1 MTGLRNKNFIKI
13 ILTKAPVIL
22 LFVSVLN
29 DYDFNY
35 LSLKYFSFNF
45 SYILIFYYS
54 LKKSE
59 SLGYTYIFIAGLFN
73 DVVTG
78 TPVGLSSLMYLIL
91 CVAAS
96 YLRNITLRPSL
107 LKDCIFFLLTI
118 LIINSLLFLSL
129 KFIFNFELNYFDQII
144 MCAHYSHGVLI
155 RYSVYSQYTYTVC
168 PCKVAYVLPREGT
181 CTCICTFG
189 CCV

>member
-1 MTGLRNKNFIKI
+1 MGKIDQNKI
-13 ILTKAPVIL
+13 IVNLYKYIPITL
-22 LFVSVLN
+22 LFISVLN
-29 DYDFNY
+29 EFDFNN
-35 LSLKYFSFNF
+35 LGLKYFSFNF

-73 DVVTG
+73 DVVIG

-144 MCAHYSHGVLI
+144 NI
-155 RYSVYSQYTYTVC
+155 
-168 PCKVAYVLPREGT
+168 
-181 CTCICTFG
+181 TFTFLFYFLFSNLFDFFEKYLVG
-189 CCV
+189 RNNAR

>member
-13 ILTKAPVIL
+13 ILSKVPVII
-22 LFVSVLN
+22 LFISVLN
-29 DYDFNY
+29 DYDLNH
-35 LSLKYFSFNF
+35 LGLKYFSFNF

-73 DVVTG
+73 DVVIG
-78 TPVGLSSLMYLIL
+78 TPIGLSSLIYLIL

-129 KFIFNFELNYFDQII
+129 KFIFNYELNYFDQII
-144 MCAHYSHGVLI
+144 NIVF
-155 RYSVYSQYTYTVC
+155 TYLLYFLF
-168 PCKVAYVLPREGT
+168 ANLFNFLEINILGNRHAG
-181 CTCICTFG
+181 
-189 CCV
+189 

>member
-1 MTGLRNKNFIKI
+1 MTGIRGQNFIKK
-13 ILTKAPVIL
+13 ILSNAPLIL

-29 DYDFNY
+29 NYDFNH
-35 LSLKYFSFNF
+35 LGLKYFSFNF

-73 DVVTG
+73 DVVIG
-78 TPVGLSSLMYLIL
+78 TPMGLSSLMYLTL

-107 LKDCIFFLLTI
+107 LKDCIFFLITI
-118 LIINSLLFLSL
+118 LIINSLLFVSL
-129 KFIFNFELNYFDQII
+129 NFIFNYELNYFDQII
-144 MCAHYSHGVLI
+144 NVI
-155 RYSVYSQYTYTVC
+155 YTFLLYFLFSNLFDFFEKHLVG
-168 PCKVAYVLPREGT
+168 KNNVW
-181 CTCICTFG
+181 
-189 CCV
+189 

>member
-1 MTGLRNKNFIKI
+1 MTELRSKNLIRPLLSNI
-13 ILTKAPVIL
+13 PIL
-22 LFVSVLN
+22 LLFISVLN
-29 DYDFNY
+29 NFDFNH
-35 LSLKYFSFNF
+35 LGLKYFSFNF

-78 TPVGLSSLMYLIL
+78 TPMGLSSLMYLIL

-107 LKDCIFFLLTI
+107 INDCIFFLITI
-118 LIINSLLFLSL
+118 LVINSLLFVSL
-129 KFIFNFELNYFDQII
+129 NFIFNYELNYFDQII
-144 MCAHYSHGVLI
+144 NI
-155 RYSVYSQYTYTVC
+155 TYTFLFYFLFSNLFDFFEKYLVGRNN
-168 PCKVAYVLPREGT
+168 AR
-181 CTCICTFG
+181 
-189 CCV
+189 